1 MDLCDNNDEDKCKF
15 CGKGPFKS
23 IRGHH
28 RHSLSCGQQYMIQS
42 QIQASQ
48 TSSMVA
54 TSPRD
59 GRHHS
64 QDPLAKFLKQSPAA
78 IDFVQTVCFDA
89 DDYDNGLFLDSL
101 VDHDAA
107 AINGPII
114 QHGEINDIINP
125 TKVRFCAQSISISS
139 TSA

>member
-1 MDLCDNNDEDKCKF
+1 
-15 CGKGPFKS
+15 
-23 IRGHH
+23 
-28 RHSLSCGQQYMIQS
+28 MIQS

-59 GRHHS
+59 GRYHS

-89 DDYDNGLFLDSL
+89 DDYDNDSFLDSL

-107 AINGPII
+107 AAAMNGPII
-114 QHGEINDIINP
+114 QNGEINDIINP
-125 TKVRFCAQSISISS
+125 TNFRFCAKSISVSS